1 MRWFAFI
8 RRLFDSKNSNL
19 DGTRFTGF
27 RTPRNSKVPTDLLAL
42 ETQKQEM
49 LSRVEVL
56 ANQKQFQMAHQ
67 ILEEAVRQHPQS
79 AEVFLAFGNTLALQQ
94 DFRGAKATYCTALEL
109 NPLSV
114 LIHYNLGNT
123 LRKLGELH
131 TAIYHL
137 QKSIEIDANFSVAHH
152 ALGLCF
158 SALND
163 RCSASAEFRA
173 SLSINPQYMDSLREL
188 LRPYLNRK
196 DVSIA
201 ESILFEFASENEKSG
216 TFKGFQG
223 LLYYLR
229 GDLIQ
234 AKEILSTALS
244 LDPRNGEIL
253 DSLGMTLHELGQINE
268 ALSCYDQAIC
278 LNPNASST
286 YVHRALA
293 HLESGNFLQGWT
305 DYERRHNPDETIL
318 NPMPPLWDGCKSE
331 STNLLIFREQGI
343 GDEILFAAYIPHVSQ
358 RVKNC
363 ILYCA
368 PKLERLFAR
377 SFPNVRVVSSVEN
390 IPDERPTCAVAIGS
404 LPRHFPNVLLG
415 SSTRTPYLRAD
426 SNRTSYWMTKLK
438 SLGPGPKV
446 GISWRGGTLE
456 TNKSRRSL
464 TLDAL
469 LPILRISGVQFVSLQ
484 YTDCLGEVENFSAT
498 NSIQLTHWQDA
509 IDDYHETA
517 ALVQSLDLVVSVCT
531 SIVSLAN
538 ALAKPVWV
546 LVPKRAGWMYGRH
559 GVETIWF
566 PSARLFRQEKH
577 MEWEPVIASVANALL
592 QYQIS
597 PDSECIISK
606 DNFAVQSASS
616 LISLSNS

>member
-8 RRLFDSKNSNL
+8 RRLFDSTNSNVE
-19 DGTRFTGF
+19 GTRFTDS
-27 RTPRNSKVPTDLLAL
+27 RTSRQSKVPSNLPAL
-42 ETQKQEM
+42 ESQKKVL
-49 LSRVEVL
+49 LSRVELL
-56 ANQKQFQMAHQ
+56 ANEKQFQMAHQ
-67 ILEEAVRQHPQS
+67 ILEEAIRQHPRS
-79 AEVFLAFGNTLALQQ
+79 AEVFLALGNTLALQE
-94 DFRGAKATYCTALEL
+94 DFHGAKATYCTALEL
-109 NPLSV
+109 NPLSA

-123 LRKLGELH
+123 LRNLGEIH

-137 QKSIEIDANFSVAHH
+137 QRSIEIDANISVAHH
-152 ALGLCF
+152 ALGLCY
-158 SALND
+158 SALD
-163 RCSASAEFRA
+163 DQYSASEEFRA
-173 SLSINPQYMDSLREL
+173 SLSINPQYIDSLREL

-196 DVSIA
+196 NVAIA
-201 ESILFEFASENEKSG
+201 ESILIEFAAENKESG
-216 TFKGFQG
+216 TFKGFEG

-229 GDLIQ
+229 GDLVQ
-234 AKEILSTALS
+234 AKEVLSIALS
-244 LDPRNGEIL
+244 LDPRNGEIF

-268 ALSCYDQAIC
+268 ALSCYDQAIR

-293 HLESGNFLQGWT
+293 HLESGNFIQGWA
-305 DYERRHNPDETIL
+305 DYEWRHHPDESIL
-318 NPMPPLWDGCKSE
+318 NPMPPTWDGCTSE

-343 GDEILFAAYIPHVSQ
+343 GDEILFSAYIPHLSQ
-358 RVKNC
+358 RVNNC

-368 PKLERLFAR
+368 PKLARLFAR
-377 SFPNVRVVSSVEN
+377 SFPNVRVVSSVES
-390 IPDERPTCAVAIGS
+390 IPNERPTCAVAIGS
-404 LPRHFPNVLLG
+404 LPRHFPNVLLD

-438 SLGPGPKV
+438 SLGPGPNV
-446 GISWRGGTLE
+446 GISWSGGTLE

-464 TLDAL
+464 TLDTL
-469 LPILRISGVQFVSLQ
+469 LPILRISGIQFVSLQ
-484 YTDCLGEVENFSAT
+484 YTECLAEIENFSAS

-559 GVETIWF
+559 GNKTYWL

-597 PDSECIISK
+597 LDPECSNSEDS
-606 DNFAVQSASS
+606 FMVQSASS
-616 LISLSNS
+616 HISLTNS